1 LGLEAMRYY
10 GADGALERWGG
21 RNTEWRRMD
30 GVEIPTRGE
39 VVWNLDA
46 GDFTFFRWEIL
57 DIETNAAR

>member
-1 LGLEAMRYY
+1 
-10 GADGALERWGG
+10 
-21 RNTEWRRMD
+21 MD